1 MEHGTTEPGTAGP
14 ESEAVP
20 DRPAPAPG
28 TPAPVTPATGA
39 ADEEHRP
46 SPREQERERFRRSRR
61 RRDTWIAA
69 LSTLAF
75 LGLLAAAAVA
85 SPGWDRVHG
94 LFLDAGEFRAALPE
108 ILQGFWLNVRMFLVA
123 EALILLLG
131 LAVALVRVT
140 RAPGLQPLRLAAT
153 VYVDVFRGVPTL
165 LLVFLVGF
173 GLPALRLQGTPSQPW
188 VLGVIALVLSY
199 TAYVAE
205 VLRAG
210 LESVHPAQRHAAR
223 ALGLSGS
230 QTLRHVVLPQAV
242 RNVLPPL
249 LNDFI
254 ALQKDTALV
263 AVLGPL
269 EALRVAQIK
278 ADYDFNYTPYLG
290 AALLF
295 IAVTVPLTR
304 VADRLQRRA
313 AQRTRAEAAR

>member
-1 MEHGTTEPGTAGP
+1 MDISKT
-14 ESEAVP
+14 AVP
-20 DRPAPAPG
+20 DRSATSPD
-28 TPAPVTPATGA
+28 TPDTGY
-39 ADEEHRP
+39 RP
-46 SPREQERERFRRSRR
+46 SDHERERQRYRRSRKR
-61 RRDTWIAA
+61 RHTWVSA
-69 LSTLAF
+69 LCTV
-75 LGLLAAAAVA
+75 LGLVAVGAAAVA
-85 SPGWDRVHG
+85 SPGWERVDS
-94 LFLDAGEFRAALPE
+94 LFLDGAELRSAFPDLLR
-108 ILQGFWLNVRMFLVA
+108 GFWLNIQMFLVA
-123 EALILLLG
+123 EVLILVLG
-131 LAVALVRVT
+131 LLIALVRVT

-173 GLPALRLQGTPSQPW
+173 GLPALQLQGTPSEPW
-188 VLGVIALVLSY
+188 LLGVIALTLSY

-205 VLRAG
+205 VFRAG
-210 LESVHPAQRHAAR
+210 LNSVHPAQRNAAR
-223 ALGLSGS
+223 ALGLNER

-269 EALRVAQIK
+269 EALRAAQIK

-295 IAVTVPLTR
+295 IAVTIPLTR
-304 VADRLQRRA
+304 FADRLQRRA
-313 AQRTRAEAAR
+313 AERTWAGAGR

>member
-1 MEHGTTEPGTAGP
+1 MDISKT
-14 ESEAVP
+14 AVP
-20 DRPAPAPG
+20 DRSATAPG
-28 TPAPVTPATGA
+28 TPDTGY
-39 ADEEHRP
+39 RP
-46 SPREQERERFRRSRR
+46 SDHEQERRRYRRSRKR
-61 RRDTWIAA
+61 RHTWV
-69 LSTLAF
+69 STLCT
-75 LGLLAAAAVA
+75 LLALVAVGAAAVA
-85 SPGWDRVHG
+85 SPGWERVDT
-94 LFLDAGEFRAALPE
+94 LFFDGAEFRSAFPDL
-108 ILQGFWLNVRMFLVA
+108 LRGFWLNIQMFLVA
-123 EALILLLG
+123 EVLILVLG
-131 LAVALVRVT
+131 LLIALVRVT

-173 GLPALRLQGTPSQPW
+173 GLPALQLQGTPSEPW
-188 VLGVIALVLSY
+188 VLGVIALTLSY

-205 VLRAG
+205 VFRAG
-210 LESVHPAQRHAAR
+210 LNSVHPAQRNAAR
-223 ALGLSGS
+223 ALGLNER

-269 EALRVAQIK
+269 EALRAAQIK

-295 IAVTVPLTR
+295 IAVTIPLTR
-304 VADRLQRRA
+304 FADRLQLRA
-313 AQRTRAEAAR
+313 ARRTWAGAGR

>member
-1 MEHGTTEPGTAGP
+1 MKTA
-14 ESEAVP
+14 AQN
-20 DRPAPAPG
+20 RQAAPPND
-28 TPAPVTPATGA
+28 T
-39 ADEEHRP
+39 HRP
-46 SPREQERERFRRSRR
+46 SERERERERFRRSRKR
-61 RRDTWIAA
+61 RHTWIAA
-69 LSTLAF
+69 LCTLLCLAVM
-75 LGLLAAAAVA
+75 AAAAVA
-85 SPGWDRVHG
+85 SPGWERVHS
-94 LFLDAGEFRAALPE
+94 LFLDGAEFREAFPE
-108 ILQGFWLNVRMFLVA
+108 LLRAFWLNIQMFLIA
-123 EALILLLG
+123 EVLILVLG
-131 LAVALVRVT
+131 LLIALVRVT
-140 RAPGLQPLRLAAT
+140 RAPGLAPLRLAAT

-173 GLPALRLQGTPSQPW
+173 GLPALRLQGTPSEPW

-199 TAYVAE
+199 SAYVGE

-210 LESVHPAQRHAAR
+210 LNSVHPAQRNAAR
-223 ALGLSGS
+223 ALGLGER

-269 EALRVAQIK
+269 EALRAAQIK

-295 IAVTVPLTR
+295 IAVTIPLTR
-304 VADRLQRRA
+304 FADRLQRRA
-313 AQRTRAEAAR
+313 AQRTWAETSR

>member
-1 MEHGTTEPGTAGP
+1 MDISKT
-14 ESEAVP
+14 AVP
-20 DRPAPAPG
+20 DRSATAPG
-28 TPAPVTPATGA
+28 TPDAGY
-39 ADEEHRP
+39 RP
-46 SPREQERERFRRSRR
+46 SDHEQERQRYRRSRKR
-61 RRDTWIAA
+61 RHTWV
-69 LSTLAF
+69 STLCT
-75 LGLLAAAAVA
+75 LLALVAVGAAAVA
-85 SPGWDRVHG
+85 SPGWERVDT
-94 LFLDAGEFRAALPE
+94 LFFDGAEFRSAFPDL
-108 ILQGFWLNVRMFLVA
+108 LRGFWLNIQMFLVA
-123 EALILLLG
+123 EVLILVLG
-131 LAVALVRVT
+131 LLIALVRVT

-173 GLPALRLQGTPSQPW
+173 GLPALQLQGTPSEPW
-188 VLGVIALVLSY
+188 VLGVIALTLSY

-205 VLRAG
+205 VFRAG
-210 LESVHPAQRHAAR
+210 LNSVHPAQRNAAR
-223 ALGLSGS
+223 ALGLNER

-269 EALRVAQIK
+269 EALRAAQIK

-295 IAVTVPLTR
+295 IAVTIPLTR
-304 VADRLQRRA
+304 FADRLQLRA
-313 AQRTRAEAAR
+313 ARRTWAGAGR

>member
-1 MEHGTTEPGTAGP
+1 MDLGKTTADTAK
-14 ESEAVP
+14 ATV
-20 DRPAPAPG
+20 DTAKAA
-28 TPAPVTPATGA
+28 TPPPPTHTSS
-39 ADEEHRP
+39 DDIHRP
-46 SPREQERERFRRSRR
+46 SDHEQARRRFRRSRKR
-61 RRDTWIAA
+61 RHTWISS
-69 LSTLAF
+69 LCTL
-75 LGLLAAAAVA
+75 LGLVVLGAAAVA
-85 SPGWDRVHG
+85 SPGWERVDS
-94 LFLDAGEFRAALPE
+94 LFLDGAEFRAAFPE
-108 ILQGFWLNVRMFLVA
+108 LLRAFWLNIQMFLIA
-123 EALILLLG
+123 EVLILVLG
-131 LAVALVRVT
+131 LLIALVRVT

-199 TAYVAE
+199 AAYVGE

-210 LESVHPAQRHAAR
+210 LNSVHPAQRNAAR
-223 ALGLSGS
+223 ALGLGER
-230 QTLRHVVLPQAV
+230 QTLRYVVLPQAV

-269 EALRVAQIK
+269 EALRAAQIK

-295 IAVTVPLTR
+295 IAVTIPLTR
-304 VADRLQRRA
+304 FADRLQRRA
-313 AQRTRAEAAR
+313 AQRTWAEPGR

>member
-1 MEHGTTEPGTAGP
+1 MSKT
-14 ESEAVP
+14 AVP
-20 DRPAPAPG
+20 DRSATAPG
-28 TPAPVTPATGA
+28 TPDTGYL
-39 ADEEHRP
+39 P
-46 SPREQERERFRRSRR
+46 SDHEQERQRYRRSRKR
-61 RRDTWIAA
+61 RHTWV
-69 LSTLAF
+69 STLCT
-75 LGLLAAAAVA
+75 LLALVAVGAAAVA
-85 SPGWDRVHG
+85 SPGWERVDT
-94 LFLDAGEFRAALPE
+94 LFFDGAEFRSAFPDL
-108 ILQGFWLNVRMFLVA
+108 LRGFWLNIQMFLVA
-123 EALILLLG
+123 EVLILVLG
-131 LAVALVRVT
+131 LLIALVRVT

-173 GLPALRLQGTPSQPW
+173 GLPALQLQGTPSEPW
-188 VLGVIALVLSY
+188 VLGVIALTLSY

-205 VLRAG
+205 VFRAG
-210 LESVHPAQRHAAR
+210 LNSVHPAQRNAAR
-223 ALGLSGS
+223 ALGLNER

-269 EALRVAQIK
+269 EALRAAQIK

-295 IAVTVPLTR
+295 IAVTIPLTR
-304 VADRLQRRA
+304 FADRLQLRA
-313 AQRTRAEAAR
+313 ARRTWAGAGR

>member
-1 MEHGTTEPGTAGP
+1 MDLGKTTADTAK
-14 ESEAVP
+14 ATV
-20 DRPAPAPG
+20 DTAKAA
-28 TPAPVTPATGA
+28 TPPPPTNTAS
-39 ADEEHRP
+39 DDIHRP
-46 SPREQERERFRRSRR
+46 SDHEQARRRFRRSRKR
-61 RRDTWIAA
+61 RHTWISS
-69 LSTLAF
+69 LCTL
-75 LGLLAAAAVA
+75 LGLVVLGAAAVA
-85 SPGWDRVHG
+85 SPGWERVDS
-94 LFLDAGEFRAALPE
+94 LFLDGAEFRAAFPE
-108 ILQGFWLNVRMFLVA
+108 LLRAFWLNIQMFLIA
-123 EALILLLG
+123 EVLILVLG
-131 LAVALVRVT
+131 LLIALVRVT

-199 TAYVAE
+199 AAYVGE

-210 LESVHPAQRHAAR
+210 LNSVHPAQRNAAR
-223 ALGLSGS
+223 ALGLGER
-230 QTLRHVVLPQAV
+230 QTLRYVVLPQAV

-269 EALRVAQIK
+269 EALRAAQIK

-295 IAVTVPLTR
+295 IAVTIPLTR
-304 VADRLQRRA
+304 FADRLQRRA
-313 AQRTRAEAAR
+313 AQRTWAETSR

>member
-1 MEHGTTEPGTAGP
+1 MSKT
-14 ESEAVP
+14 AVP
-20 DRPAPAPG
+20 ERSATSPG
-28 TPAPVTPATGA
+28 TPDTGY
-39 ADEEHRP
+39 RP
-46 SPREQERERFRRSRR
+46 SDRERERQRYRRSRKR
-61 RRDTWIAA
+61 RHTWVSA
-69 LSTLAF
+69 LCTL
-75 LGLLAAAAVA
+75 LGLVAVGAAAVA
-85 SPGWDRVHG
+85 SPGWERVDS
-94 LFLDAGEFRAALPE
+94 LFLDGAELRSAFPDLLR
-108 ILQGFWLNVRMFLVA
+108 GFWLNIQMFLVA
-123 EALILLLG
+123 EVLILVLG
-131 LAVALVRVT
+131 LLIALVRVT

-173 GLPALRLQGTPSQPW
+173 GLPALQLQGTPSEPW
-188 VLGVIALVLSY
+188 LLGVIALTLSY

-205 VLRAG
+205 VFRAG
-210 LESVHPAQRHAAR
+210 LNSVHPAQRNAAR
-223 ALGLSGS
+223 ALGLNER

-269 EALRVAQIK
+269 EALRAAQIK

-295 IAVTVPLTR
+295 IAVTIPLTR
-304 VADRLQRRA
+304 FADRLQRRA
-313 AQRTRAEAAR
+313 AERTWAGAGR

>member
-1 MEHGTTEPGTAGP
+1 MDLSKTAEPL
-14 ESEAVP
+14 
-20 DRPAPAPG
+20 PAD
-28 TPAPVTPATGA
+28 A
-39 ADEEHRP
+39 AYRP
-46 SPREQERERFRRSRR
+46 SDHERERERFRRSRKR
-61 RRDTWIAA
+61 RQTWIASLCTLVA
-69 LSTLAF
+69 LVALA
-75 LGLLAAAAVA
+75 GGAVA
-85 SPGWDRVHG
+85 SPGWDRVRS
-94 LFLDAGEFRAALPE
+94 LFLDGVEFRDAFPE
-108 ILQGFWLNVRMFLVA
+108 LLRGFWLNIQMFLIA
-123 EALILLLG
+123 EVLILVLG
-131 LAVALVRVT
+131 LLIALVRVT

-173 GLPALRLQGTPSQPW
+173 GLPALQLQGTPSQPW

-210 LESVHPAQRHAAR
+210 LNSVHPAQRNAAR
-223 ALGLSGS
+223 ALGLNER

-269 EALRVAQIK
+269 EVLRAAQIK

-295 IAVTVPLTR
+295 IAVTIPLTR
-304 VADRLQRRA
+304 FADRLQRRA
-313 AQRTRAEAAR
+313 ARRTWAEAGR

>member
-1 MEHGTTEPGTAGP
+1 MDISKT
-14 ESEAVP
+14 AVP
-20 DRPAPAPG
+20 DRSATAPG
-28 TPAPVTPATGA
+28 TPDTGYL
-39 ADEEHRP
+39 P
-46 SPREQERERFRRSRR
+46 SDHEQERQRYRRSRKR
-61 RRDTWIAA
+61 RHTWV
-69 LSTLAF
+69 STLCT
-75 LGLLAAAAVA
+75 LLALVAVGAAAVA
-85 SPGWDRVHG
+85 SPGWERVDT
-94 LFLDAGEFRAALPE
+94 LFFDGAEFRSAFPDL
-108 ILQGFWLNVRMFLVA
+108 LRGFWLNIQMFLVA
-123 EALILLLG
+123 EVLILVLG
-131 LAVALVRVT
+131 LLIALVRVT

-173 GLPALRLQGTPSQPW
+173 GLPALQLQGTPSEPW
-188 VLGVIALVLSY
+188 VLGVIALTLSY

-205 VLRAG
+205 VFRAG
-210 LESVHPAQRHAAR
+210 LNSVHPAQRNAAR
-223 ALGLSGS
+223 ALGLNER

-269 EALRVAQIK
+269 EALRAAQIK

-295 IAVTVPLTR
+295 IAVTIPLTR
-304 VADRLQRRA
+304 FADRLQLRA
-313 AQRTRAEAAR
+313 ARRTWAGAGR

>member
-1 MEHGTTEPGTAGP
+1 MDIGKTA
-14 ESEAVP
+14 AP
-20 DRPAPAPG
+20 DRPATPSDASG
-28 TPAPVTPATGA
+28 TPDALY
-39 ADEEHRP
+39 RP
-46 SPREQERERFRRSRR
+46 SDHERERQRYRRSRKR
-61 RRDTWIAA
+61 RHTWVS
-69 LSTLAF
+69 LLCTL
-75 LGLLAAAAVA
+75 LGLTAVGAAAVA
-85 SPGWDRVHG
+85 SPGWERVDS
-94 LFLDAGEFRAALPE
+94 LFFDGAELRSAFPDLLR
-108 ILQGFWLNVRMFLVA
+108 GFWLNIQMFLVA
-123 EALILLLG
+123 EVLILVLG
-131 LAVALVRVT
+131 LLIALVRVT

-173 GLPALRLQGTPSQPW
+173 GLPALQLQGTPSEPW

-205 VLRAG
+205 VFRAG
-210 LESVHPAQRHAAR
+210 LDSVHPAQRNAAR
-223 ALGLSGS
+223 ALGLNER

-269 EALRVAQIK
+269 EALRAAQIK

-295 IAVTVPLTR
+295 IAVTIPLTR

-313 AQRTRAEAAR
+313 VRRTRAGAGR